1 MEMALFD
8 VLKEIMKLES
18 GLERMRVGKANAGL
32 DPIILAEL
40 LKIAGNLTTVPSI
53 KLKED
58 VELAKVASRD
68 LPAIISWAGV
78 VSPNTTHCRPN
89 SSSLTPLSLANIST
103 PGS

>member
-18 GLERMRVGKANAGL
+18 GLERMRVGDDNTGA
-32 DPIILAEL
+32 DPITLAEL
-40 LKIAGNLTTVPSI
+40 LKIAGNLTTVTSI
-53 KLKED
+53 TFKE
-58 VELAKVASRD
+58 AKVASQD

-89 SSSLTPLSLANIST
+89 SSSLTPLSMANIST